1 MVNYSGM
8 RKKWICS
15 QLAFLLMIFLPF
27 ELCLTY
33 SCNQKPDKET
43 HAQTDSIFS
52 SPSNEK
58 EVYIDLRKVLSG
70 NPRKNAT
77 DVTIQYDPFFKTAKK
92 YRGYD
97 LNPLIDSVIKSEHFD
112 TAQAVI
118 IFECID
124 GYKPVMDL
132 YKIYDNAKGYIA
144 IKDLDSSVKRNWPDS
159 VEKIFTPYY
168 LVWDDVKKEDNSFV
182 WPFGLTG
189 LRLLSKDQEYK
200 NIYPYNDSSLVK
212 GFMLFRQN
220 CMKCHS
226 LNKTGGTM
234 APEFN
239 FPKNI
244 TEYWK
249 EEDIIAFA
257 KNPSSYRYNSRMS
270 PVTNVSDAD
279 FTEIIRYIK
288 AMKDSH

>member
-1 MVNYSGM
+1 MIKNWTDS
-8 RKKWICS
+8 CS
-15 QLAFLLMIFLPF
+15 ELLLIILLPLALIP
-27 ELCLTY
+27 TY
-33 SCNQKPDKET
+33 SCNQQAGKET
-43 HAQTDSIFS
+43 PPHTDSISTTTS
-52 SPSNEK
+52 SGQ
-58 EVYIDLRKVLSG
+58 EVYIDLKKLLFNNAG
-70 NPRKNAT
+70 KNAT
-77 DVTIQYDPFFKTAKK
+77 DVTVQYDPFFKTAKK
-92 YRGYD
+92 YRGYE
-97 LNPLIDSVIKSEHFD
+97 LNVLIDSVIKSEHFD

-132 YKIYDNAKGYIA
+132 SKIYGNTKGYIA
-144 IKDLDSSVKRNWPDS
+144 IKDRDSSVKRNWPDS
-159 VEKIFTPYY
+159 VEKMFAPYY
-168 LVWDDVKKEDNSFV
+168 LVWDDVKKDDNSFV

-189 LRLLSKDQEYK
+189 LRLMSKDQEYK

-212 GFMLFRQN
+212 GFVLFRQN
-220 CMKCHS
+220 CIKCHS

-244 TEYWK
+244 TEYWN

-257 KNPSSYRYNSRMS
+257 KNPSSYRFNSRMS

-279 FTEIIRYIK
+279 FAEIIRYIK
-288 AMKDSH
+288 SMKNRH